1 MSLSW
6 QCVFVAGPRQ
16 PWHDIHCRL
25 QGPVATDV
33 LVNHVQR
40 WLKQASDKVDK
51 LLPLPE
57 VRRPP
62 PAVREM
68 PSADLDQSPI
78 EFFGASLQLR
88 M

>member
-1 MSLSW
+1 M
-6 QCVFVAGPRQ
+6 CVTGPRQ

-57 VRRPP
+57 VRLCILE
-62 PAVREM
+62 AM
-68 PSADLDQSPI
+68 AY
-78 EFFGASLQLR
+78 SLPYQNL
-88 M
+88 